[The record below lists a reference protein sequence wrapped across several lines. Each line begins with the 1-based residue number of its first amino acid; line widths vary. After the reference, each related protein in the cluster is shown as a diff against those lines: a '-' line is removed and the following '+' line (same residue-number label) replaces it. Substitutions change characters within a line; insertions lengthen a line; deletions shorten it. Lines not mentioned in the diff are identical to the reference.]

1 MAKYTIRFNDER
13 GVQELELDDV
23 MLEDGI
29 YEFWRGKDV
38 IERIPAEQIDSVDP
52 NPD

>member
-29 YEFWRGKDV
+29 YELWRGKDV